1 MITNQNNPFG
11 INIFTESQLN
21 YIYKSYLK
29 TEIEECDKRIKHA
42 KEVLQL
48 EQCLPENRTLAQRE
62 YEILSYR
69 KFQLHIQLEGLE
81 SPWLRSK
88 QLTKIVETKLRS
100 EETKLLIEECY
111 EQDIESL
118 NVNDF

>member
-1 MITNQNNPFG
+1 MSTQ
-11 INIFTESQLN
+11 IFTEEHLN
-21 YIYKSYLK
+21 HYLK
-29 TEIEECDKRIKHA
+29 LYLKDEIKKCEERINSA
-42 KEVLQL
+42 KYTLEL
-48 EQCLPENRTLAQRE
+48 EQCLPENRTQAQRSL
-62 YEILSYR
+62 EIFSFR
-69 KFQLHIQLEGLE
+69 KFHLHIQLEGLE